1 MPHAGAASLGRR
13 CLGHHLLALPDLSE
27 RKRETEKKRGEGREE
42 NERKKEWS
50 GKIRKIGN
58 KKEI

>member
-42 NERKKEWS
+42 NERKK
-50 GKIRKIGN
+50 GMVRKN
-58 KKEI
+58 KENRK